1 MEERFLLFLKS
12 YHQIFPLTEKEVRFL
27 KESYRF
33 FILNYV
39 VKDGRHFF
47 HEIFAT
53 KLQKEA
59 FDIYLP
65 SIDKQFNADII
76 LKALNI

>member
-12 YHQIFPLTEKEVRFL
+12 YHQVYPLTEPEIRYL
-27 KESYRF
+27 KECYRF

-39 VKDGRHFF
+39 IKDGRFFF
-47 HEIFAT
+47 HEIFSG

-59 FDIYLP
+59 FDMYLP
-65 SIDKQFNADII
+65 SIDKEFNADTI